1 MEINTV
7 PGMSAESIIPQQAKA
22 YGLSVTEFYSKL
34 IDDAIA
40 RG

>member
-7 PGMSAESIIPQQAKA
+7 PGMSRESIVPQQVAA
-22 YGLSVTEFYSKL
+22 YGLKITEFYSKL
-34 IDDAIA
+34 IDDALA